1 MRKLTISLAA
11 AAIAI
16 AGGSTFAYA
25 QPKMGGD
32 FTRAQA
38 QERATKM
45 FERMDVNSDG
55 VIDAADREARMKQRF
70 DKMDTDKNGSI
81 SFAEFSA
88 RPEWKGKRAEA
99 GEPNDRGPR
108 EGKRGH
114 HRMGRGGHGP
124 MGMMADT
131 NKDGKIT
138 KAEFQAHALAK
149 FDAMDTDKNG
159 TVTAAE
165 RKAARDVMRA
175 KFSEQRQARA
185 NSK

>member
-1 MRKLTISLAA
+1 MRKLIISLAA
-11 AAIAI
+11 AAVAI
-16 AGGSTFAYA
+16 AGGSTLAYA

-32 FTRAQA
+32 FTRSQA

-88 RPEWKGKRAEA
+88 RPEWKGKR
-99 GEPNDRGPR
+99 
-108 EGKRGH
+108 GH

-131 NKDGKIT
+131 DKDGKIT
-138 KAEFQAHALAK
+138 RAEFQAHALAK

-165 RKAARDVMRA
+165 RKADRDAMRA
-175 KFSEQRQARA
+175 KFSQQREARA
-185 NSK
+185 NIK